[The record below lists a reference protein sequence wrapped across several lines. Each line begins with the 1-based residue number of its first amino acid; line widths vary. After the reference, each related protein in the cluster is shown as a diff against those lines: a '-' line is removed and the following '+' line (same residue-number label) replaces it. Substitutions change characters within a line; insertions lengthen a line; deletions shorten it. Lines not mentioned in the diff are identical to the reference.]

1 MRYDDRGQFLGAE
14 PVPLSASWPA
24 IGGPRRRM
32 GGRVR
37 RSPTTGPLI
46 LAITA
51 GSGPRRAAMPEP
63 SRGQDW
69 LSATLR
75 ELRQAAGLSGMEAAR
90 RLGTS
95 QRRISNI
102 ETGRFV
108 PRDEEIT
115 ALADVYQASRAV
127 RRQLLE
133 AVRDLRAEPPKARL
147 VMARGAWKMQRRI
160 AHVEAVSARIR
171 VFHCAVVVGLAQT
184 PAYARAVFS
193 DGGDITGEDLD
204 RCVAERLDRQRIL
217 DSGRDITLLMT
228 EGALRWQASGP
239 AVMVEQLD
247 HIAEI
252 SERPG
257 VRVGVIPWTTP
268 VSVFPLHGFSIYDS
282 RDVIVGTRVATA
294 FLTDS
299 ARRRRAREAVRRAGG
314 ARGLGCRGS

>member
-1 MRYDDRGQFLGAE
+1 M
-14 PVPLSASWPA
+14 
-24 IGGPRRRM
+24 
-32 GGRVR
+32 
-37 RSPTTGPLI
+37 
-46 LAITA
+46 A
-51 GSGPRRAAMPEP
+51 GP
-63 SRGQDW
+63 SRPEDW

-75 ELRQAAGLSGMEAAR
+75 ELRQAAGLSGTEAAR

-108 PRDEEIT
+108 PRAEEIT
-115 ALADVYQASRAV
+115 AIADVYHAPRPV
-127 RRQLLE
+127 RRQLQE
-133 AVRDLRAEPPKARL
+133 AVRDLRDQPPKARL

-171 VFHCAVVVGLAQT
+171 VFHCALVVGLAQT

-217 DSGRDITLLMT
+217 DSGRDIALLMT

-247 HIAEI
+247 HLAEI

-299 ARRRRAREAVRRAGG
+299 QDVAEHEKLYGELETLAAWDAAARDH
-314 ARGLGCRGS
+314 LGRIAADFRSLT